1 MKRYRFDTYE
11 HSVDDG
17 SSETI
22 VQSVEDP
29 EGEWVKWMDA
39 IAEVEE
45 VRAAMQSQLDLLHV
59 KIIKVREVVSI

>member
-1 MKRYRFDTYE
+1 MKRYTVASDWIE
-11 HSVDDG
+11 GED
-17 SSETI
+17 I
-22 VQSVEDP
+22 VEDP

-59 KIIKVREVVSI
+59 KIIKIREVISV